1 MEDNFQVQD
10 KVLYDD
16 FICFISEITINK
28 YVLIDEDGRLHDSIH
43 QGDCWLMELIE
54 KNSPDFPKIILERD
68 EKVVVIKES
77 KDDNSP
83 EIIEI
88 NGVRYIRQD

>member
-1 MEDNFQVQD
+1 MADNFQVRD

-54 KNSPDFPKIILERD
+54 KNSPDFPKIKVERY
-68 EKVVVIKES
+68 EKIVVVKES
-77 KDDNSP
+77 EDDEIP

-88 NGVRYIRQD
+88 NGIRYARQY

>member
-1 MEDNFQVQD
+1 MKDEFQVKD

-16 FICFISEITINK
+16 FICFISEITVNK
-28 YVLIDEDGRLHDSIH
+28 YVLIDEDGSLHDSIH

-54 KNSPDFPKIILERD
+54 KNSPDFPEIKLERN

-77 KDDNSP
+77 KCDNSP

-88 NGVRYIRQD
+88 NGIRYTRQD